1 MMRVVIQKLRCGWRL
16 GLVVALCFSHT
27 PQLWAATFV
36 VTTPDDLVDAAPGN
50 ATCASAGGSCSLR
63 AAIQE
68 ANALAGADTIQLPG
82 GEFRITRTGTPDDDA
97 ADIGDF
103 DITDSTTLLGSAG
116 GITVIHGRAFV
127 RVFDVIGPAIVSMQ
141 RLTIRDG
148 SLRGGEDGAGIRND
162 GALTLT
168 DVTLANNETTL
179 GNGGGIANIN
189 GGSLQL
195 INCTVSGNRAPAQSG
210 GGIANF
216 PGGTVDLLNVTIARN
231 AALSGRGVH
240 SLGLVRMRNTL
251 LAESVMGGNCA
262 GIPPQSLGH
271 NVDDGTTCVL
281 SGVADISPG
290 SVVLG
295 PLNPDNGGFIPTH
308 ELKPGSAGIDAGDN
322 EFCPSKDQRGYP
334 RPIDYDLSGMA
345 TCDVGAFELQPVGTP
360 TSTPTRTP
368 TMPTATIT
376 PTPSI
381 TGTPTQSATIT
392 RTETPSR
399 TPTRTATETATA
411 TFTRTGT
418 LPNTPTRTPT
428 TTATRTPTST
438 RSGTPTRSATRTPTA
453 TRTFTGQPTAS
464 PTRTGSNTPS
474 PTRTPTADT
483 TVSPAITKQPTSTAP
498 SVTPTLTRTPTSTPL
513 RPTLDLG
520 APHGFA
526 GQSTELSAILN
537 SGGASVAAV
546 QVDLSYN
553 PDAFT
558 VRSVSGVPDCQ
569 VAPGLNRFFFF
580 GFVPVGCAPCST
592 LRAVIFTVG
601 DPITAIPDGSR
612 LFSCRLDIAAQAQPG
627 DYPIV
632 PDRLSVSDINGLP
645 LVGSTVSGGIVVVD
659 PPPTAT
665 PSATPTDTATQ
676 TPTATPSDTPSLSPT
691 VTVTPTPPPPCVGD
705 CNGSRSVSFDELHI
719 LVNISLGGTST
730 SCQGSDSDQNGS
742 VTVDEIVLAVRHS
755 NQGCP

>member
-1 MMRVVIQKLRCGWRL
+1 MKRDSIRNMHRGCGV
-16 GLVVALCFSHT
+16 GLVVALSILHGS
-27 PQLWAATFV
+27 PLRAATFI
-36 VTTPDDLVDAAPGN
+36 VTTTDDLVDIAPGN

-68 ANALAGADTIQLPG
+68 ANAFEGADTIQLPG

-97 ADIGDF
+97 ADIGDL
-103 DITDSTTLLGSAG
+103 DITESTTLLGSAIG
-116 GITVIHGRAFV
+116 TTVIHGRAFV
-127 RVFDVIGPAIVSMQ
+127 RVFDVIGPATVSMQ

-148 SLRGGEDGAGIRND
+148 SLRAGEDGAGIRSD
-162 GALTLT
+162 GALVLTEVTLT
-168 DVTLANNETTL
+168 NNETTL

-189 GGSLQL
+189 GGSMELT
-195 INCTVSGNRAPAQSG
+195 NCTISGNRAPAQSG

-216 PGGTVDLLNVTIARN
+216 AGGTVDLLNVTIARN
-231 AALSGRGVH
+231 AALSGRGIH

-281 SGVADISPG
+281 SGVGDVSPG

-308 ELKPGSAGIDAGDN
+308 ELKPGSAGIDGADN
-322 EFCPSKDQRGYP
+322 TMCPSQDQRGYP
-334 RPIDYDLSGMA
+334 RPIDYDLNGTA
-345 TCDVGAFELQPVGTP
+345 TCDVGSFELQPVGTP
-360 TSTPTRTP
+360 TTTPTRTP

-381 TGTPTQSATIT
+381 TATPTQSATIT

-399 TPTRTATETATA
+399 TPTRTATTTATA

-418 LPNTPTRTPT
+418 LPNTPTATPT
-428 TTATRTPTST
+428 RTSTRTPTPT
-438 RSGTPTRSATRTPTA
+438 RSGTPTRSATRTRTMTP
-453 TRTFTGQPTAS
+453 TFTGQPTAS
-464 PTRTGSNTPS
+464 PTRTGSITPS
-474 PTRTPTADT
+474 PTPTATGDT
-483 TVSPAITKQPTSTAP
+483 TVSPATTKQPTSTAP
-498 SVTPTLTRTPTSTPL
+498 SLTPTLTRTPTATPL

-520 APHGFA
+520 APRGHA
-526 GQSTELSAILN
+526 GESTQLTAVLH

-546 QVDLSYN
+546 QVDLSYD

-558 VRSVSGVPDCQ
+558 VRSVAGVPDCQ

-601 DPITAIPDGSR
+601 DPITAIPDGSG
-612 LFSCRLDIAAQAQPG
+612 LFSCRLDINAQAQPG
-627 DYPIV
+627 NYPMV

-645 LVGSTVSGGIVVVD
+645 LIGSTVSGGVVVVD
-659 PPPTAT
+659 PPPTFT
-665 PSATPTDTATQ
+665 PSSTPTDTPTQ
-676 TPTATPSDTPSLSPT
+676 TPTATASDTPSQSPT
-691 VTVTPTPPPPCVGD
+691 VTVTPTPPPPCIGD
-705 CNGSRSVSFDELHI
+705 CNGNRSVSFDELHAMVDGA
-719 LVNISLGGTST
+719 LRGTST
-730 SCQGSDSDQNGS
+730 TCQGSDGDQNGTL
-742 VTVDEIVLAVRHS
+742 TVDEIVLGVRNS
-755 NQGCP
+755 NEGCP